1 MATEN
6 NFALP
11 QAGVRATNV
20 RWAIMGWL
28 TLVQM
33 LTYLDRLNLSIAGKY
48 IQDEFFFSTQTM
60 GWIFSAFLLG
70 YAVCQIPGGWL
81 GDRFGARNMLT
92 AAILWWSAFTALTA
106 IAPQLQQSL
115 HVAQW
120 LGVAGSLMIVR
131 FLVGVGEAASAPN
144 ANKIVSR
151 WMGASHRA
159 TGTSF
164 TLLGI
169 GLSGAMTPALIAWMM
184 QRWGWRS
191 SFGICGALGIMVAV
205 AFYWFVTDRPEQN
218 PRVNAAEL
226 ALIHAGETSEA
237 AGSRVSME
245 KRKAPWGKM
254 LSSPSVW
261 ALLIGYFC
269 QGYPIYIFHTW
280 FFIYLVRVRGL
291 SISQGGLWG
300 ATPYLSIA
308 LLAPLGGRFSDYAVR
323 RFGKRRGRQYG
334 VWIGMLASAALL
346 WFGSS
351 AANRWTA
358 IALLAASSGFNLFAA
373 ASFWA
378 ACIDLTQEFTASL
391 SGLMN
396 TFGNLGGWLSPILTA
411 YIATR
416 FGWQRALGFAAVIT
430 LVSAICWIFVDA
442 SKEIEKPQLRV
453 FPFE

>member
-1 MATEN
+1 MTEEKRISPAPDERFASMRMARPT
-6 NFALP
+6 
-11 QAGVRATNV
+11 QV
-20 RWAIMGWL
+20 RWMVMGWL

-48 IQDEFFFSTQTM
+48 IQDEFRFSTQTM
-60 GWIFSAFLLG
+60 GWVFSAFLLG
-70 YAVCQIPGGWL
+70 YALCRIPGGWA
-81 GDRFGARNMLT
+81 GDRFGARKMLT

-106 IAPQLQQSL
+106 VAPQLQLSL
-115 HVAQW
+115 HSAGW
-120 LGVAGSLMIVR
+120 IGVVGSLMIVR

-144 ANKIVSR
+144 ANKIVSN
-151 WMGASHRA
+151 WMGASERA

-169 GLSGAMTPALIAWMM
+169 GLSGAMTPPLIAWMM

-191 SFGICGALGIMVAV
+191 SFGICGAVGILVAV

-218 PRVNAAEL
+218 PRMNPAEL
-226 ALIHAGETSEA
+226 AIIRKSHSSGA
-237 AGSRVSME
+237 AQPGIPLERRST
-245 KRKAPWGKM
+245 PWGRI
-254 LSSPSVW
+254 LSSPTVW

-280 FFIYLVRVRGL
+280 FFLYLVRVRGL
-291 SISQGGLWG
+291 SISQGGMWG
-300 ATPYLSIA
+300 ATPYLAIA
-308 LLAPLGGRFSDYAVR
+308 LLAPLGGRFSDFAAR

-334 VWIGMLASAALL
+334 VWIGMLASAGLL
-346 WFGSS
+346 WFGSG
-351 AANRWTA
+351 AANKWTA
-358 IALLAASSGFNLFAA
+358 ITLLAASAGFNMFAA

-411 YIATR
+411 YIATH
-416 FGWQRALGFAAVIT
+416 FGWERALAFAAVVT
-430 LVSAICWIFVDA
+430 VVSAICWVFVDA
-442 SKEIEKPQLRV
+442 STPIEA
-453 FPFE
+453 

>member
-1 MATEN
+1 MAQNN
-6 NFALP
+6 NFAQSLTGARP
-11 QAGVRATNV
+11 TQV
-20 RWAIMGWL
+20 RWTIMGWL
-28 TLVQM
+28 TAVQM

-48 IQDEFFFSTQTM
+48 IQDEFGFSTQMM

-70 YAVCQIPGGWL
+70 YALCQIPGGWT
-81 GDRFGARNMLT
+81 GDRFGPRNMLT

-106 IAPQLQQSL
+106 LAPQFRLSI
-115 HVAQW
+115 HVAPW
-120 LGVAGSLMIVR
+120 FGVAGSLMMVR

-144 ANKIVSR
+144 ANKIVSH
-151 WMGASHRA
+151 WMGSSHRA

-191 SFGICGALGIMVAV
+191 SFGICGAAGILVAA
-205 AFYWFVTDRPEQN
+205 AFYWFVTDKPEHN
-218 PRVNAAEL
+218 PRVNSAEL
-226 ALIHAGETSEA
+226 ELIHAGRSSDATGPR
-237 AGSRVSME
+237 GSSA
-245 KRKAPWGKM
+245 KRSAPWGEM

-291 SISQGGLWG
+291 SISQGGVWG
-300 ATPYLSIA
+300 ATPYLAIV
-308 LLAPLGGRFSDYAVR
+308 LLAPLGGRFSDYAAR

-346 WFGSS
+346 WFGSA

-358 IALLAASSGFNLFAA
+358 ITLLAASCGFNMFAA
-373 ASFWA
+373 AGFWA
-378 ACIDLTQEFTASL
+378 ACIDMTQEFTASL

-430 LVSAICWIFVDA
+430 VVSAVCWLFVDPA
-442 SKEIEKPQLRV
+442 KNLEKPPIGQLSS
-453 FPFE
+453 

>member
-1 MATEN
+1 
-6 NFALP
+6 
-11 QAGVRATNV
+11 
-20 RWAIMGWL
+20 MGWL

-48 IQDEFFFSTQTM
+48 IQDEFWFSDQKM

-70 YAVCQIPGGWL
+70 YALCQIPGGWA
-81 GDRFGARNMLT
+81 GDRFGPRRLLT

-106 IAPQLQQSL
+106 IAPQLQHSL
-115 HVAQW
+115 HVAKW

-144 ANKIVSR
+144 ANKIVSH

-184 QRWGWRS
+184 QHWGWRS
-191 SFGICGALGIMVAV
+191 SFGICGALGILVAV

-226 ALIHAGETSEA
+226 ALIGAGKPREITE
-237 AGSRVSME
+237 SRMAQG
-245 KRKAPWGKM
+245 KRSVPWAKM
-254 LSSPSVW
+254 LASPSVW

-280 FFIYLVRVRGL
+280 FFIYIVRERGL
-291 SISQGGLWG
+291 SISQGGIWG
-300 ATPYLSIA
+300 ATPYLAIV
-308 LLAPLGGRFSDYAVR
+308 LLAPLGGRFSDYAAQ

-346 WFGSS
+346 WFGSG
-351 AANRWTA
+351 ATNRWTA
-358 IALLAASSGFNLFAA
+358 IALLAASCGFNMFAA

-378 ACIDLTQEFTASL
+378 ACIDLTQEYTASL

-411 YIATR
+411 YIATH
-416 FGWQRALGFAAVIT
+416 FSWHRALGFAAVVT
-430 LVSAICWIFVDA
+430 LGSAVCWLFVDTT
-442 SKEIEKPQLRV
+442 KTLDKPQIHHSPV
-453 FPFE
+453 G

>member
-1 MATEN
+1 VATEN
-6 NFALP
+6 KFAIP
-11 QAGVRATNV
+11 QAGIRASNV

-48 IQDEFFFSTQTM
+48 IQDEFFFSTEKM

-70 YAVCQIPGGWL
+70 YALCQIPGGWL

-106 IAPQLQQSL
+106 IAPQLQQTL

-120 LGVAGSLMIVR
+120 LGVAGSLMVVR

-151 WMGASHRA
+151 WMGATDRA

-169 GLSGAMTPALIAWMM
+169 GLSGAMAPVLITWMM

-191 SFGICGALGIMVAV
+191 SFGICGALGIVVAV

-226 ALIHAGETSEA
+226 AVIHEGESSEA
-237 AGSRVSME
+237 GDSRGPIV
-245 KRKAPWGKM
+245 KREAPWGKI

-308 LLAPLGGRFSDYAVR
+308 LLAPLGGRFSDYAAR
-323 RFGKRRGRQYG
+323 KFGKRRGRQYG

-351 AANRWTA
+351 AGNRWTA

-442 SKEIEKPQLRV
+442 SVPIES
-453 FPFE
+453 

>member
-1 MATEN
+1 VAQDSSFE
-6 NFALP
+6 LP
-11 QAGVRATNV
+11 QTARPTQI

-48 IQDEFFFSTQTM
+48 IQDEFWFSTQTM
-60 GWIFSAFLLG
+60 GWVFSAFLLG
-70 YAVCQIPGGWL
+70 YALFQIPGGWA
-81 GDRFGARNMLT
+81 GDRFGPRKMLT

-115 HVAQW
+115 HVARW

-144 ANKIVSR
+144 ANKIVSS

-169 GLSGAMTPALIAWMM
+169 GLSGAMTPLLITLLM
-184 QRWGWRS
+184 QRWGWRA
-191 SFGICGALGIMVAV
+191 SFGICGAIGILVAV

-226 ALIHAGETSEA
+226 VVIRAGKPVETA
-237 AGSRVSME
+237 DSRLPLKKPRV
-245 KRKAPWGKM
+245 PWPEM
-254 LSSPSVW
+254 LASPSVW

-291 SISQGGLWG
+291 SISQGGIWG
-300 ATPYLSIA
+300 ATPYLAIV
-308 LLAPLGGRFSDYAVR
+308 LLAPLGGRFSDFAAR
-323 RFGKRRGRQYG
+323 KFGKRRGRQYG
-334 VWIGMLASAALL
+334 VWIGMVASAALL

-351 AANRWTA
+351 ASNRWTA
-358 IALLAASSGFNLFAA
+358 IALLAASCGFNMFGA

-378 ACIDLTQEFTASL
+378 ACIDLTQDFTASL

-411 YIATR
+411 FIATH
-416 FGWQRALGFAAVIT
+416 FGWQKALGFAAVVT
-430 LVSAICWIFVDA
+430 LVSAVCWIFVDSSA
-442 SKEIEKPQLRV
+442 PIQP
-453 FPFE
+453 